1 MKKMFKLG
9 VIGAG
14 FMAHAI
20 VDGAVVSGTVREKKM
35 IISDKSEES
44 FEKFS
49 EFDVMTTLDNK
60 VVAENSEYLLL
71 AVKPQSFPEVA
82 ESLRGVNVENVISI
96 MAGVTRYKIRKALGG
111 KAKVCRCMPNLPCS
125 IGAGMVAGDM
135 SDYSSDIDGMQF
147 ITNLFSSL
155 GEFLPVS
162 ENKLDAVTGISGSG
176 PAYVYLFI
184 QSLIEAGVANG
195 LSESEAETLAI
206 QTVVGGAEMVKRTE
220 DKTIPQLIEAVCSK
234 GGTTI
239 EAMNSFEKDNFKGI
253 VLNAV
258 NACTARSKELSK

>member
-1 MKKMFKLG
+1 MRKMFRLG

-20 VDGAVVSGTVREKKM
+20 VDGAVVSGAVREKK
-35 IISDKSEES
+35 IIIADKNEES

-71 AVKPQSFPEVA
+71 AVKPQNFPEVA
-82 ESLRGVNVENVISI
+82 ESLKDVNVEKVISI

-111 KAKVCRCMPNLPCS
+111 KVKVCRCMPNLPCS
-125 IGAGMVAGDM
+125 IGAGMTAADV
-135 SDYSSDIDGMQF
+135 SDFSSDVDDLQF
-147 ITNLFSSL
+147 IETLFNAI
-155 GEFLPVS
+155 GDFLPVS

-184 QSLIEAGVANG
+184 KCLTEAGVKNG
-195 LSESEAETLAI
+195 LDEAEAEALAV
-206 QTVVGGAEMVKRTE
+206 QTVIGGAQMVKRTP
-220 DKTIPQLIEAVCSK
+220 DKSVDELISAVCSK

-239 EAMNSFEKDNFKGI
+239 EAMNSFEKDNLEGI

-258 NACTARSKELSK
+258 NACVERSKELSR

>member
-1 MKKMFKLG
+1 MKKTFKLG

-20 VDGAVVSGTVREKKM
+20 VDGAVVSGAVREKK
-35 IISDKSEES
+35 IIIADKNEDS

-60 VVAENSEYLLL
+60 TVAENSEYLLL
-71 AVKPQSFPEVA
+71 AVKPQNFPEVA
-82 ESLRGVNVENVISI
+82 ESLKGVSVEKVISI

-125 IGAGMVAGDM
+125 IGAGMAAADM
-135 SDYSSDIDGMQF
+135 TDFSSSPDDMQF
-147 ITNLFSSL
+147 IETLFTSL
-155 GEFLPVS
+155 GEFLPIS
-162 ENKLDAVTGISGSG
+162 ESKLDAVTGISGSG

-184 QSLIEAGVANG
+184 QGLIEAGVANG
-195 LSESEAETLAI
+195 LDEGEAEALAV
-206 QTVVGGAEMVKRTE
+206 QTVIGGAQMVKRTP
-220 DKTIPQLIEAVCSK
+220 DKTVDELISAVCSK

-239 EAMNSFEKDNFKGI
+239 EAMNSFENDNLKGA

-258 NACTARSKELSK
+258 NACVKRSKELSK